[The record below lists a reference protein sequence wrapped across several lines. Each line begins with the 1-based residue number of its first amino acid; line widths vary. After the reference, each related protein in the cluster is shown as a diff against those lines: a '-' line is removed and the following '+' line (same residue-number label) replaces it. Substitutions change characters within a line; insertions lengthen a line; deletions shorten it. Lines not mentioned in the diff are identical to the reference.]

1 MVSVPIQLQVSSL
14 LHRPPTEVRRL
25 ERMYIELAK
34 EIILNAIY
42 QPGPHLTEGRE
53 WPPGDAL
60 TMIGRKR
67 LDNLERLTCTV
78 LEERVTGDLI

>member
-1 MVSVPIQLQVSSL
+1 MQPQAVHRLRDLYIQ
-14 LHRPPTEVRRL
+14 
-25 ERMYIELAK
+25 LAK

-53 WPPGDAL
+53 WPPGDAF

-67 LDNLERLTCTV
+67 LDNLEQRGLATIPNARNSTC
-78 LEERVTGDLI
+78 I